1 MQKKTFAVWLGVL
14 CLAGS
19 QGANAQTVSQGQTR
33 NTALPNQTAQVTRLP
48 VPDSVLEQARE
59 QFDGDYG
66 QLVRPRSP
74 GQTQRAWDENDAT
87 DAVHTAALC
96 DGCVYKMRVREWFVS
111 LIQLPEGERI
121 ESADVGDPS
130 GFTVERRSDNR
141 LMVKPLGA
149 GYDSTLV
156 VYGESGRIYPFY
168 LRAEGFN
175 STNTPDVIFKIEGRV
190 PDIDRL
196 ATQVV
201 FEPHGATDAAEQEM
215 PDIRPEST
223 GEREGNDLDEIVSD
237 LQTTEPET
245 PAEDFVANVEFDPA
259 KLRGFDQYEIWGDD
273 DTLVPERVYRDDH
286 FTYIDF
292 GDKWKDMELPV
303 AYVVVDDI
311 DETVNTRVQGR
322 VYIVESTRE
331 LITLKSGKSFLC
343 IKYKGE

>member
-1 MQKKTFAVWLGVL
+1 MHKKSIAVWLGALV
-14 CLAGS
+14 CLVVT
-19 QGANAQTVSQGQTR
+19 QGANAQTVSQGQVR
-33 NTALPNQTAQVTRLP
+33 NTAIPKQAPQPTRLP

-141 LMVKPLGA
+141 LMIKPLGA

-201 FEPHGATDAAEQEM
+201 FEPHGATDATKREM
-215 PDIRPEST
+215 PDIQPDKSGKGDE
-223 GEREGNDLDEIVSD
+223 LDEIVSD
-237 LQTTEPET
+237 LQTTEPGT

-259 KLRGFDQYEIWGDD
+259 KLHGFDAYEMWGDD

>member
-1 MQKKTFAVWLGVL
+1 M
-14 CLAGS
+14 
-19 QGANAQTVSQGQTR
+19 
-33 NTALPNQTAQVTRLP
+33 
-48 VPDSVLEQARE
+48 
-59 QFDGDYG
+59 
-66 QLVRPRSP
+66 
-74 GQTQRAWDENDAT
+74 
-87 DAVHTAALC
+87 
-96 DGCVYKMRVREWFVS
+96 
-111 LIQLPEGERI
+111 
-121 ESADVGDPS
+121 
-130 GFTVERRSDNR
+130 
-141 LMVKPLGA
+141 
-149 GYDSTLV
+149 
-156 VYGESGRIYPFY
+156 
-168 LRAEGFN
+168 
-175 STNTPDVIFKIEGRV
+175 

-259 KLRGFDQYEIWGDD
+259 KLRGFDQYEMWGDD